1 MEKTREEIEDLK
13 AQWKADPIW
22 DVWNTEGFE
31 DHYDELSTFQ
41 MVCEVEWKQQAE
53 NEFAEFQKL
62 IGTKNKKLSKYLY
75 AMAKKIQKLEA
86 DLSVLEGIRYN

>member
-22 DVWNTEGFE
+22 DLWNTEGFE

-62 IGTKNKKLSKYLY
+62 IGTKNKKLSVFLFAMANRIKYLESE
-75 AMAKKIQKLEA
+75 IT
-86 DLSVLEGIRYN
+86 VLKGIRYN